1 MWWWLLGLFAV
12 RAAEPQCAAGAE
24 GACAAD
30 PPSAR
35 FLADAKAK
43 GMDMRIK
50 RKGEKML
57 TTEDIF
63 YGRYIFRIPRS
74 AALSNETLELASLRL
89 ELAAFLERL
98 RTDFNVTNVE
108 DIHMVSTVMALL
120 AERRL
125 GDSSRFKP
133 WLDRVANTSVLVF
146 ELTPRQ
152 RQALAA
158 TSVNGSYEE
167 MQNKIDFVHDSIGN
181 TSLAPTT
188 REEVKWAISVILR
201 HARTVHPPFDA
212 PWKPARM
219 MLLPVDEVLDMDLS
233 VKNELTVALQED
245 SMKYGEHKQ
254 HEGYFITQIAR
265 SDLVKG
271 TPIYFWPGRFSN
283 SELILRFG
291 RSFNDTQVGI
301 GRNVSLPSN
310 WSPKKEAPIH
320 KEYAKYNCSSQES
333 FEIRF
338 SARGKPSKQFVR
350 CFRVAWFMSNGWY
363 SPMVLSRVH
372 LLDKWPPP
380 KKYDHDDWLSW
391 TQADLE
397 LNKVLNDYCSIMKA
411 RIDELDFELME
422 ELAASNEPNDK
433 LVHELVVGERQAFG
447 NCLKVNYKFLGK
459 SR

>member
-1 MWWWLLGLFAV
+1 MRCWLLAV
-12 RAAEPQCAAGAE
+12 LARAAEPQCLAE
-24 GACAAD
+24 GCED
-30 PPSAR
+30 PHSR
-35 FLADAKAK
+35 FMAEAKVK
-43 GMDMRIK
+43 GMDMRIRK
-50 RKGEKML
+50 KGEKML
-57 TTEDIF
+57 TTQDIF

-98 RTDFNVTNVE
+98 QSDFNVTNVE

-125 GDSSRFKP
+125 GNASRFRP

-167 MQNKIDFVHDSIGN
+167 MQKKIDFVHDSIGN
-181 TSLAPTT
+181 TSLAPAT
-188 REEVKWAISVILR
+188 RAEVQWAISVILR

-219 MLLPVDEVLDMDLS
+219 MLLPVDEVLDMDLT
-233 VKNELTVALQED
+233 VNNELTVALQED
-245 SMKYGEHKQ
+245 SMRYGERKQ

-265 SDLVKG
+265 TDMVKG

-310 WSPKKEAPIH
+310 WSPKKEAPIAQ
-320 KEYAKYNCSSQES
+320 EYAKYNCSSQES
-333 FEIRF
+333 FELRF
-338 SARGKPSKQFVR
+338 SARGKPSKTFAR
-350 CFRVAWFMSNGWY
+350 CFRVAWFMANGWY

-397 LNKVLNDYCSIMKA
+397 LNKVLTDYCSMMIA
-411 RIDELDFELME
+411 RLDELDFELME
-422 ELAASNEPNDK
+422 ELAISNDRNDK
-433 LVHELVVGERQAFG
+433 MVHELVAGERQAFG
-447 NCLKVNYKFLGK
+447 NCVKVNNKAFGK
-459 SR
+459 GR